1 MNTSGYIEYMHN
13 VFYVKVLGPW
23 NYETFEH
30 YNNDFNKL
38 LIGNKCPSYSVFAVL
53 EGDSLMIPEV
63 CETFKKAT
71 TKRIATGL
79 KHVAFYLSKSAC
91 PNAFKQQFHDLY
103 QNKNI
108 NFKFFNDIDSA
119 KSWLKTYEIILGDKL
134 VNKLLYFTRE

>member
-1 MNTSGYIEYMHN
+1 
-13 VFYVKVLGPW
+13 
-23 NYETFEH
+23 
-30 YNNDFNKL
+30 
-38 LIGNKCPSYSVFAVL
+38 
-53 EGDSLMIPEV
+53 MIPKV

-91 PNAFKQQFHDLY
+91 PNAFKQQVHDLY

-108 NFKFFNDIDSA
+108 NFKFFNDINSA
-119 KSWLKTYEIILGDKL
+119 KSWLKTYEIILEDKL